1 MDIHNSITW
10 MYHNWI
16 MDIHNSVMEICDLI
30 QIDHDKFKNRCPW
43 LKTNKQQKKNPDIY
57 DWIKGIHNFHLSVGD
72 MNAWEAKGKYM
83 ITYAI

>member
-1 MDIHNSITW
+1 MSMI
-10 MYHNWI
+10 
-16 MDIHNSVMEICDLI
+16 
-30 QIDHDKFKNRCPW
+30 K
-43 LKTNKQQKKNPDIY
+43 NKQTKKNPDIY